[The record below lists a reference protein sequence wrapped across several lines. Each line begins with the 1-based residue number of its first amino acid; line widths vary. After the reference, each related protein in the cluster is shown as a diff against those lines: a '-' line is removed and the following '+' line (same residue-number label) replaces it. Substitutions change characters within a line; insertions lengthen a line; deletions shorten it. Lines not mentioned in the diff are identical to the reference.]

1 MQANARRRKRDR
13 RTSDPWRSRAWS
25 DGESSRACGGG
36 RSGYQRLGEKRRG
49 PRGRVARSAGR
60 ARSER
65 VPWSAKAGEK
75 RLSAGGNTAEK
86 TAAAAKIRDL

>member
-1 MQANARRRKRDR
+1 MQAKARRRKRDW
-13 RTSDPWRSRAWS
+13 RTSDPWRARERVAMVIHGRA
-25 DGESSRACGGG
+25 RAGGG

-65 VPWSAKAGEK
+65 VPWSA
-75 RLSAGGNTAEK
+75 
-86 TAAAAKIRDL
+86 